1 MQAYSE
7 GFAKVYNLRWGG
19 FARQVAPHIREFY
32 ESRPGGNDSRAMLD
46 LCCGTGQLAAIFL
59 EAGYRVTGIDS
70 SGPMLAHAREN
81 TAAYAAAGRARFV
94 QADASR
100 FKLRQRFGLIV
111 STFDAL
117 NHLENLEAL
126 EACFRCVFAVLEEG
140 GVFVFD
146 LNTRLG
152 LRRWNTISIDDS
164 DELTIINRGLYD
176 GSGDKA
182 WTRITGFYPAENGL
196 YRRFEETAYNTCFD
210 LAEVKAALLQAGW
223 REPYFAR
230 LQALAVPLEKLEE
243 EGRIYVVAGK

>member
-19 FARQVAPHIREFY
+19 FAQQVAPKIREFY
-32 ESRPGGNDSRAMLD
+32 ESRQVGNDNRDLLD

-70 SGPMLAHAREN
+70 SEPMLAHAREN
-81 TAAYAAAGRARFV
+81 TAGFAAVGRVRFI
-94 QADASR
+94 QADASS
-100 FKLRQRFGLIV
+100 FKVKGRFGLVV

-117 NHLENLEAL
+117 NHLDNLEAL
-126 EACFRCVFAVLEEG
+126 KSCFRCVFAVLEDG
-140 GVFVFD
+140 GVFIFD

-152 LRRWNTISIDDS
+152 LRRWNTISVDDS

-210 LAEVKAALLQAGW
+210 LAEVKAALLRAGW
-223 REPYFAR
+223 QEPYFAR
-230 LQALAVPLEKLEE
+230 LQALGTPIEKPEE
-243 EGRIYVVAGK
+243 EGRVFVVAGK